1 MRIYQQH
8 IELAISVDS
17 KNEVILLSIKLMIDG
32 QGRESISLLSLSL
45 SATVFLSFLWNK
57 ESTGVWCK

>member
-32 QGRESISLLSLSL
+32 QGRESISLLSLS
-45 SATVFLSFLWNK
+45 ATVFLSFLWNK